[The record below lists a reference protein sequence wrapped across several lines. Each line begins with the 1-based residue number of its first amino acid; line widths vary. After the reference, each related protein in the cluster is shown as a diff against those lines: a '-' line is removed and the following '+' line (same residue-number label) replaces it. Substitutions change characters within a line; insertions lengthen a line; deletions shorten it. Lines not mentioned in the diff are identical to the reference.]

1 LRDVTLAFVAA
12 LKANAAIAAVVGT
25 RVYRK
30 GSVPT
35 TIPGS
40 SWIIVSKIPGV
51 RDDDT
56 NTGRRAHTRIQ
67 CSAFASTD
75 LAADTLSELIAD
87 CLHRKQNTAMTAG
100 ASYVY
105 VITVEDAG
113 TATDE
118 NSDVS
123 LYTYHRDFT
132 IHYSYK

>member
-1 LRDVTLAFVAA
+1 LRDVTLAIVSA
-12 LKANAAIAAVVGT
+12 LKANTPITAIVGT
-25 RVYRK
+25 RIYRK
-30 GSVPT
+30 GSVPA

-40 SWIIVSKIPGV
+40 SWIIVSKIPGI

-67 CSAFASTD
+67 CSAFAPSD
-75 LAADTLSELIAD
+75 FAADTLSELIAD

-118 NSDVS
+118 NSDIP